1 MEKLLNDEI
10 TGQIKQ
16 IFGQLKE
23 PVQILFFASKDQC
36 DLCNETRALLD
47 EVVALDARLGVS
59 AYDLQA
65 DADVAKKFNVDRA
78 PGIVIAAKNDSQIMD
93 YGIQYSGIPSGHEFS
108 TLINDI
114 LLVSGRDS
122 GLSPQTREFLQK
134 LDKPVHFQVFV
145 TPTCPYCPQA
155 VILAHRMAME
165 NPGMIRAEGV
175 EATEFPELANQF
187 GVSGV
192 PQTTINAGAGTV
204 IGAVPEKQLLA
215 EIQQALLG

>member
-1 MEKLLNDEI
+1 MEKMLNDEI

-23 PVQILFFASKDQC
+23 PVQILFFASQDQC
-36 DLCNETRALLD
+36 DLCDETRALLD
-47 EVVALDARLGVS
+47 EVVALDSRLGIS
-59 AYDLQA
+59 IYDLQG
-65 DADVAKKFNVDRA
+65 DADVARKFNVDRA
-78 PGIVIAAKNDSQIMD
+78 PGIVIAAKNDNQIMD

-122 GLSPQTREFLQK
+122 GLSQQAREYLQK

-204 IGAVPEKQLLA
+204 IGAVPENQLLS
-215 EIQQALLG
+215 EIMRALAN